1 MATFPI
7 YTQPEDIGKDH
18 TEGRVTWVWDGAKWN
33 KQAPNVETDNVALK
47 DPTAPAGAFTVSSN
61 KIPGFVDL
69 VSQFDANTWMVD
81 SLGALDDAYDGNGKV
96 IAGIPI
102 SVDPPTEYEHGTLWF
117 ESDEDSLT
125 LFIYYDPVGDLSGG
139 WIPAAPPST
148 LEGRVSA
155 TEAALEQVETNL
167 NITQLDVTGV
177 KADLVEA
184 INTLNTRL
192 ETIESRLDALEAS

>member
-1 MATFPI
+1 MATFPNLSS
-7 YTQPEDIGKDH
+7 PDDIGTPH

-33 KQAPNVETDNVALK
+33 KQAANVETNNVALK
-47 DPTAPAGAFTVSSN
+47 DPTAPAGAFAVSSN
-61 KIPGFVDL
+61 KIPTFSNL
-69 VSQFDANTWMVD
+69 QSQFDANTWMVD
-81 SLGALDDAYDGNGKV
+81 SLGALDDTFDDAGKF
-96 IAGIPI
+96 IGGIPV

-125 LFIYYDPVGDLSGG
+125 LFVFYDPVGDGSGG

-167 NITQLDVTGV
+167 NTTQLDVTGV

-192 ETIESRLDALEAS
+192 STIESRLDALEAS